1 VGPSLTVA
9 YVILLVPPD
18 LMRRRRT
25 MSATHTPHRPPAAA
39 ILAVPVVVALLLTLF
54 AWPSARLEPRDL
66 PIGVAGPPPA
76 VEAIEKRLAQR
87 EGAFDLHRYGDEAAA
102 RKAIEDRDVYGAFV
116 ATAGGPK
123 VLTASAASPAV
134 AQLLTQAAGEAGAA
148 TEDVV
153 AAGPHAAALGS
164 SVLPLVIAGILTGIA
179 GALLSSTALGRAG
192 LVVLASALTGILAA
206 VIVQSWLEVVDG
218 DWLANAAV
226 LGLTVL
232 AIGAALAG
240 LYAVIGRAGLLI
252 GALLMICVGN
262 PFSAVGSAP
271 ELLPQPAGAIGQLM
285 PPGAGGNLLRST
297 GFFDG
302 AGAGTH
308 LMVLAAWSLV
318 GLALLAAAPLRRRG
332 AGAREREQPRNTGGT
347 EAGPVVT

>member
-1 VGPSLTVA
+1 
-9 YVILLVPPD
+9 
-18 LMRRRRT
+18 
-25 MSATHTPHRPPAAA
+25 MSATQTPHRPPAAA
-39 ILAVPVVVALLLTLF
+39 ILAVPVVVALVLTLF
-54 AWPSARLEPRDL
+54 AWPNARLEPRDL

-76 VEAIEKRLAQR
+76 AAAIEKRLAQQ
-87 EGAFDLHRYGDEAAA
+87 EGAFDLQRYGDEAAA
-102 RKAIEDRDVYGAFV
+102 RAAIEDRDVYGAFV
-116 ATAGGPK
+116 ATPSGPK

-134 AQLLTQAAGEAGAA
+134 AQLLTQAASETRAA

-153 AAGPHAAALGS
+153 EAGPHATALGS

-179 GALLSSTALGRAG
+179 GVLLSSTALGRAG
-192 LVVLASALTGILAA
+192 RVLLASVLTGVLAA
-206 VIVQSWLEVVDG
+206 VIVQSWLEVVGG
-218 DWLANAAV
+218 DWVANAAV

-252 GALLMICVGN
+252 GALLMIFVGN

-285 PPGAGGNLLRST
+285 PPGAGANLLRST

-302 AGAGTH
+302 AGAGSH
-308 LMVLAAWSLV
+308 LMVLAAWSLA
-318 GLALLAAAPLRRRG
+318 GLALLAAAALRSRGRAG
-332 AGAREREQPRNTGGT
+332 AGDHEQPRHTDGT
-347 EAGPVVT
+347 EADPVVS